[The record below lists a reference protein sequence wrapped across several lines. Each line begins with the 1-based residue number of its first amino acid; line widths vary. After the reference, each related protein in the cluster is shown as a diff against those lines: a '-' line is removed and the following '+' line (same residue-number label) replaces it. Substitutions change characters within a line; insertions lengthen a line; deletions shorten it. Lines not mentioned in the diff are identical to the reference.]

1 MRAVAERGV
10 LRVLAGAPRHFFRL
24 GDHHLLGGEAGA
36 FVRTITERLV
46 LRIAAGTP
54 VVGSGGH
61 VFNDGGFLG
70 DVGLVHG
77 RIGLGNC

>member
-10 LRVLAGAPRHFFRL
+10 LRVLAGAPSHFFGL
-24 GDHHLLGGEAGA
+24 GDHDLLGGEAGA

-54 VVGSGGH
+54 VVGFRSFYLDRIRTLLG
-61 VFNDGGFLG
+61 NDG
-70 DVGLVHG
+70 
-77 RIGLGNC
+77 I